1 MLREVADPEMVA
13 TLTASRMVTAC
24 LVIAGGWL
32 EIPVEMAPVIDV
44 GGRCCYD
51 GRGQGRC
58 GVSAEP
64 ALVVERHDN
73 VSRNDTKCQRKRH
86 DIVSAATRNVSSA

>member
-44 GGRCCYD
+44 GGRCCYEPPWTPCEKRTELRRRARARRHRHAA
-51 GRGQGRC
+51 RGPKTLPGMTI
-58 GVSAEP
+58 VP
-64 ALVVERHDN
+64 A
-73 VSRNDTKCQRKRH
+73 NDTP
-86 DIVSAATRNVSSA
+86 

>member
-44 GGRCCYD
+44 GGTVLLRRPRAGSVWCEC
-51 GRGQGRC
+51 
-58 GVSAEP
+58 
-64 ALVVERHDN
+64 
-73 VSRNDTKCQRKRH
+73 
-86 DIVSAATRNVSSA
+86 

>member
-44 GGRCCYD
+44 GD
-51 GRGQGRC
+51 G
-58 GVSAEP
+58 
-64 ALVVERHDN
+64 
-73 VSRNDTKCQRKRH
+73 
-86 DIVSAATRNVSSA
+86 AATTAAGRVGVV

>member
-32 EIPVEMAPVIDV
+32 EIAVEMAPVIDV

-64 ALVVERHDN
+64 ARSRRVLTRLVERHEN
-73 VSRNDTKCQRKRH
+73 VSGSVTKCQ
-86 DIVSAATRNVSSA
+86 